1 MDGPCAIVA
10 DNEFLARMDS
20 ARAASTTNSTG
31 GVMTRPT
38 RVYCPQLVR
47 MPLVPRT
54 CSQGS
59 VARLS
64 MGLDFRPGRS
74 R

>member
-1 MDGPCAIVA
+1 MDEPCSIVA

-20 ARAASTTNSTG
+20 ARAASTG

-38 RVYCPQLVR
+38 RVYCPQLAR
-47 MPLVPRT
+47 MPLVPKT

-64 MGLDFRPGRS
+64 MGLDFGPGRS